1 MNAAF
6 RAVQEYAA
14 SCEFSEADKVGTS
27 EQHERWPTV
36 ENSTLPW
43 TSATLQTLEL
53 SEPSRHLGFREAT
66 KCLPK

>member
-6 RAVQEYAA
+6 RAAQEYAA
-14 SCEFSEADKVGTS
+14 SCEFPEADKVGTS

-36 ENSTLPW
+36 ENSTLPS

-66 KCLPK
+66 KFLPK